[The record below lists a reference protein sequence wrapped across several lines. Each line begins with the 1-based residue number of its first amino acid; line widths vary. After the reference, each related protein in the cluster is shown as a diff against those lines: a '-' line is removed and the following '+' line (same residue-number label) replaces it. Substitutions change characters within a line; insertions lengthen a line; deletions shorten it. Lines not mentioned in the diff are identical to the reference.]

1 MLNRFYVEIV
11 FEEGLES
18 MRKKDHSILLKHF
31 NESDSNN
38 FTNTYSNIRVI
49 GNKSIIDKVEEYLII
64 GEIDLHNKV
73 ELVAAESDAADLL
86 KMAPHQVILRL
97 YLRYGSTVLNRIIG
111 EFAFVIIHTT
121 TLSVVAVR
129 DPIGVKTLFFIC
141 KNNYFIA
148 ASDLYL
154 LRHHADQLNHKYFI
168 QFYLCNGIV
177 DSEITPYNAIKR
189 LSRGTYIEKSR
200 HTELHTQKY
209 WCLSFIQEEVNYKNS
224 KDYEEHF
231 LHILSAS
238 VESRLVS
245 NEVNSVMMSGGLD
258 STAIFAIAKTLEKKK
273 NISVIPVS
281 AVFDRYRECDE
292 RLYIESVLKKYE
304 TKGKYVVADNCSI
317 FDNFDERYGFIDEP
331 ITQSISHSFT
341 QLLLQGAKDTGAT
354 TILTGYGGDHVL
366 DSSLGVVSDMLRQ
379 GKIMK
384 ALKDVRAY
392 SILKRESFIKN
403 LLYFGI
409 MPSLDRGVYRE
420 LEALLDK
427 ENIQNFKNIKT
438 FNKKDRFTQLMG
450 TSGHLYMDR
459 VIAPS
464 VGIEVKHPFLDKRV
478 VEFLYKSPIDVMW
491 SAEVSK
497 PLLRKSFEAVL
508 PHNVITRTNK
518 TTHIP
523 LITQGMKSKWSVLY
537 PILKQFRL
545 RDLDL
550 ISKNEWEDQ
559 LLNSKHGHMTQ
570 TSIMLLMV
578 MELWLSQHQH
588 QSII

>member
-1 MLNRFYVEIV
+1 MV
-11 FEEGLES
+11 FEEGSEY
-18 MRKKDHSILLKHF
+18 MREKDHSILLKHF
-31 NESDSNN
+31 NESDIDN
-38 FTNTYSNIRVI
+38 FTNTYSNIRII
-49 GNKSIIDKVEEYLII
+49 GNESIIDKFEEYLII

-86 KMAPHQVILRL
+86 KMTSHQVILRL
-97 YLRYGSTVLNRIIG
+97 YLRYGSNVLNRILG
-111 EFAFVIIHTT
+111 EFSFVIIHTT
-121 TLSVVAVR
+121 TLSVVAAR

-154 LRHHADQLNHKYFI
+154 LRHHADHLNHKYFI
-168 QFYLCNGIV
+168 QFHLSNGIL
-177 DSEITPYNAIKR
+177 DSEITPYKAIKR
-189 LSRGTYIEKSR
+189 LSRGTYIKKSR
-200 HTELHTQKY
+200 HSELHTKKY

-231 LHILSAS
+231 FHILSAS
-238 VESRLVS
+238 VESRLIP

-273 NISVIPVS
+273 NISVIPIS

-292 RLYIESVLKKYE
+292 RQYIESVLKRYE
-304 TKGKYVVADNCSI
+304 TKGKYIVADDCGI
-317 FDNFDERYGFIDEP
+317 FDNFDERHGFIDEP
-331 ITQSISHSFT
+331 VTQSISHSFT
-341 QLLLQGAKDTGAT
+341 QLILQGAKDTGAT
-354 TILTGYGGDHVL
+354 NILTGYGGDHML
-366 DSSLGVVSDMLRQ
+366 NSSLGVVSDMLHQ
-379 GKIMK
+379 GKIIK
-384 ALKDVRAY
+384 ALKDVRTY
-392 SILKRESFIKN
+392 SILKRESFMKN
-403 LLYFGI
+403 LLYFGV
-409 MPSLDRGVYRE
+409 MPSLDRGVSKE
-420 LEALLDK
+420 LKALFDK

-464 VGIEVKHPFLDKRV
+464 VGIEINHPFLDKRV
-478 VEFLYKSPIDVMW
+478 VEFLYKCPIDVMW

-508 PHNVITRTNK
+508 PHDVITRTNK

-523 LITQGMKSKWSVLY
+523 LIIQGMKSKWSVLY

-545 RDLDL
+545 RELDL

-559 LLNSKHGHMTQ
+559 LLNSKHGQMKHS
-570 TSIMLLMV
+570 SIMLLMA
-578 MELWLSQHQH
+578 MELWLYQHQH
-588 QSII
+588 KSII